1 MCRVVFSQPEVSDLR
16 PAPFKQLGLWE
27 SDNGVNVPKK
37 LLEWKKHGGLFGGK
51 DEFLPPTVCVCCNA
65 KQPAAVLSCLCG
77 AEPHDFIEVVESA
90 FKLGSWR
97 TVLQQ
102 RPDIA
107 AYISELALV
116 DYKNSIMATVRSVAL
131 NDPEVEKWW
140 ATFLTHKIRSR
151 VGYVVGKETPMFSW
165 PRKFRAGSLSPTTSQ
180 NVAPRDGGA
189 GGYENCSSTASIVAS
204 HTLPVMVQ
212 TLSFSGH
219 GKSFISNRL
228 TEHGLRDAA
237 SVRRGERL
245 ATTPPDLAK
254 NAFVWVR
261 VAGGSDDSCVF
272 HLGQVREEWKSP
284 DQLSGQSV
292 GDLWSGEV
300 SKVSIRWVYRKKKG
314 DYNSNFTFLVNGEG
328 KAYGFDM
335 VVRESIEVDSLEM
348 KQGGGNK
355 STSPYTLTKAAIQKI
370 VDAGIGFKLDG
381 RTTTK
386 MVYEKNDD
394 PCGWGSDSEEAV
406 SVGRRGLG
414 GEAGGGGTAATTAF
428 VAGDGNARHRVDGL
442 LDQLI
447 GEDATYVDGYLRD
460 ACDAVA
466 AGPSSLSKPVL
477 TVTFG
482 ALYGGPRRNRRA
494 TIPDTVAVFLRISR
508 DVRTNSSLMMSSST
522 FLFNFCNSGMSASV
536 QLQQEHRRRGGREWG
551 DRFGVYHPTSTT
563 VMIYGSPTPKRLSR
577 RKNHKTPIS
586 RISAYFSRSTRMAT
600 TGF

>member
-1 MCRVVFSQPEVSDLR
+1 MANYKSFRLVKRAPGEQQQGRGDVSTVLQAKRYMTSAKAAYFPPTPTHAPSPESVLAGLRLQFEQLCTAAAAAGGQLFDVSRLHEGWGNAILEGKVRLPNEMSTTPVLAAGAAVEKERLPLPPAVVGAAGPPLVCRVVFSQPEVSDLR

-228 TEHGLRDAA
+228 AEHGLRDAA

-254 NAFVWVR
+254 TTVVCFTLDKCVKSGRALINLVGKVWGICGVARFRRCRFGGCTGRRR
-261 VAGGSDDSCVF
+261 V
-272 HLGQVREEWKSP
+272 
-284 DQLSGQSV
+284 
-292 GDLWSGEV
+292 
-300 SKVSIRWVYRKKKG
+300 
-314 DYNSNFTFLVNGEG
+314 
-328 KAYGFDM
+328 
-335 VVRESIEVDSLEM
+335 
-348 KQGGGNK
+348 
-355 STSPYTLTKAAIQKI
+355 
-370 VDAGIGFKLDG
+370 
-381 RTTTK
+381 TTT
-386 MVYEKNDD
+386 
-394 PCGWGSDSEEAV
+394 
-406 SVGRRGLG
+406 
-414 GEAGGGGTAATTAF
+414 
-428 VAGDGNARHRVDGL
+428 
-442 LDQLI
+442 
-447 GEDATYVDGYLRD
+447 
-460 ACDAVA
+460 
-466 AGPSSLSKPVL
+466 
-477 TVTFG
+477 
-482 ALYGGPRRNRRA
+482 
-494 TIPDTVAVFLRISR
+494 
-508 DVRTNSSLMMSSST
+508 
-522 FLFNFCNSGMSASV
+522 
-536 QLQQEHRRRGGREWG
+536 
-551 DRFGVYHPTSTT
+551 PTS
-563 VMIYGSPTPKRLSR
+563 L
-577 RKNHKTPIS
+577 
-586 RISAYFSRSTRMAT
+586 F
-600 TGF
+600 